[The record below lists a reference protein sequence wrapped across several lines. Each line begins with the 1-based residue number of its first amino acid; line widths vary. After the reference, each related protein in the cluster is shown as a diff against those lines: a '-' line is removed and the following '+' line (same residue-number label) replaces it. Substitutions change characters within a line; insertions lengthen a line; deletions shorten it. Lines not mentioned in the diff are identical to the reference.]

1 MMYFEKDLVN
11 KAIELID
18 GKSKSDELKAFTD
31 VNDINNMIRNL
42 QINRDYQCY
51 AIKLN
56 QRLREEYPSIEKLL
70 NLGRSMVNNSV
81 LMRGTGFIGGKGRV
95 CKIFETEIDAGTRA
109 KRIKAE
115 YGQGGAGWPVDGL
128 GLHGYDTFHGNG
140 LRFQWKDEDGEVEG
154 YVSWKDIEK
163 ELGVLILTGEYQPET
178 QCISGS

>member
-1 MMYFEKDLVN
+1 MRQFEQDR
-11 KAIELID
+11 KAALA
-18 GKSKSDELKAFTD
+18 GKYNYLNPKKSATVPSE
-31 VNDINNMIRNL
+31 
-42 QINRDYQCY
+42 Y
-51 AIKLN
+51 IK
-56 QRLREEYPSIEKLL
+56 Q
-70 NLGRSMVNNSV
+70 V

-140 LRFQWKDEDGEVEG
+140 LRFQWRDEDGEVEG

-178 QCISGS
+178 PRIDELAMDGKWNRKRQNQRLMIMQYRMSRRAMLLTEIM